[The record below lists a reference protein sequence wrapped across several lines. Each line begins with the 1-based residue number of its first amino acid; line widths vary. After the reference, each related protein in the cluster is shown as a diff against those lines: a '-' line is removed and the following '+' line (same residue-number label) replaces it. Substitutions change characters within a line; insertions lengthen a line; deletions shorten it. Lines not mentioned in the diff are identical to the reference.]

1 MNILIRNGRII
12 DPATKTDEI
21 SDLYIE
27 GGKVKKTGKGLKPKD
42 KTDKSSSFRLLCNA
56 RAH

>member
-27 GGKVKKTGKGLKPKD
+27 GGKVK
-42 KTDKSSSFRLLCNA
+42 RQA
-56 RAH
+56 RA